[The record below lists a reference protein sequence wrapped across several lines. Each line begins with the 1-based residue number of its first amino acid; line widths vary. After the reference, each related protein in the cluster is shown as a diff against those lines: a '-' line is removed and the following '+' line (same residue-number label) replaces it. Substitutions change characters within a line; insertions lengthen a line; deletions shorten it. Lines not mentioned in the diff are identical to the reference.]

1 MKTTSGKVIVKP
13 NKNDEVSKGGVILP
27 DYSIKTLS
35 GVVIYG
41 SVTFGNNN
49 VIAINDKT
57 VIYEK
62 IDAREVE
69 VDGEMLHV
77 IREEDILVIL

>member
-1 MKTTSGKVIVKP
+1 MKTTHGKIIVKP
-13 NKNDEVSKGGVILP
+13 IKNDDVSKGGVILP

-35 GVVIYG
+35 GTVV
-41 SVTFGNNN
+41 SVGTISIEANK
-49 VIAINDKT
+49 V

-69 VDGEMLHV
+69 VDGEVFHV
-77 IREEDILVIL
+77 LREEDILVIL